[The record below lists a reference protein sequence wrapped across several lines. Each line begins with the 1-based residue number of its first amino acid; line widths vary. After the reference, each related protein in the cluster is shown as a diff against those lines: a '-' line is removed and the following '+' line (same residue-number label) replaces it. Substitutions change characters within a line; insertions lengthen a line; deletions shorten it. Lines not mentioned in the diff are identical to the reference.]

1 MHDHNLWAY
10 VFYIVHLQSK
20 DSTDYTGIESIV
32 NDLYESGD
40 VSWVPLMK
48 AICLKGTKYETSGG
62 GEEAAEEGG
71 E

>member
-1 MHDHNLWAY
+1 MWTY

-20 DSTDYTGIESIV
+20 DSTDYTGIESYV
-32 NDLYESGD
+32 NDLYEGGD
-40 VSWVPLMK
+40 ISWVPLMK

-62 GEEAAEEGG
+62 DEEAAAEG

>member
-1 MHDHNLWAY
+1 

-20 DSTDYTGIESIV
+20 DSTDYTGIESYV
-32 NDLYESGD
+32 FEQYEGGE

-62 GEEAAEEGG
+62 GEEGGEEAAE
-71 E
+71 